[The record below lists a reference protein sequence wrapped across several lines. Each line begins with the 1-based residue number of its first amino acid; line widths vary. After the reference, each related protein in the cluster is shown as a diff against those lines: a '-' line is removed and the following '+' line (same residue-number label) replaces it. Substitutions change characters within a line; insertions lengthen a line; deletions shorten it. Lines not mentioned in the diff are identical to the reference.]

1 MKNIY
6 KITKKALYACCILGF
21 TITNAQLTVM
31 AVGNYTVGGIS
42 DGGIVSMHTSAGQ
55 IYKWDELNG
64 LVQIGS
70 ISNGYPAAGRTL
82 ITADGTKIGSSTT
95 NTATGFNEISTYN
108 TATSSWT
115 NLGGLVPTGWDGHV
129 SSTWGMTSD
138 GSTIV
143 GLGWLTAGTAHAV
156 KWDAATGV
164 TDLGSIVPNRSSRA
178 NAINDDGSVIVGWQ
192 DQDNGTRSGAK
203 WVNGVESF
211 ITDTNGNYVGEAG
224 DVSADGTTIIGSAMP
239 NPYVWNSVNGLT
251 YITHPNSSA
260 FFRGG
265 ATGISADGKKVVGFF
280 RAFGAPPMSGEG
292 FIWTEAGGR
301 VNLNDYAVS
310 MGINTQ
316 GVNMGLPL
324 AISKDG
330 KRIAGM
336 GTNASNQMV
345 AFFLDLSKTLLS
357 THESAQHNNTISI
370 YPNPVKDILH
380 IKGISRID
388 KVEIYNMVGQKVKTD
403 NAVENRIDVSSLSK
417 GNYILQIFVK
427 GETSQSFKFIRQ

>member
-1 MKNIY
+1 MKKIY
-6 KITKKALYACCILGF
+6 KISIKALYACCVVGF
-21 TITNAQLTVM
+21 LFSKAQLTVM

-55 IYKWDELNG
+55 IFKWDEING

-95 NTATGFNEISTYN
+95 NVGTGFNEISTYN
-108 TATSSWT
+108 TASSSWS
-115 NLGGLVPTGWDGHV
+115 NHGGLVPTGWDGHV

-138 GSTIV
+138 GNTIV
-143 GLGWLTAGTAHAV
+143 GLGWLTAGNAHAV
-156 KWDAATGV
+156 KWDAVNGV
-164 TDLGSIVPNRSSRA
+164 TDLGSMVSGRSSRA
-178 NAINDDGSVIVGWQ
+178 NAINGDGSVIVGWQ

-203 WVNGVESF
+203 WVNGTESY
-211 ITDTNGNYVGEAG
+211 ITDNNGGYVGEAG

-265 ATGISADGKKVVGFF
+265 ATGISADGNKVVGFF
-280 RAFGAPPMSGEG
+280 RAFAAPPMSGEG
-292 FIWTEAGGR
+292 FIWTSGGGR
-301 VNLNDYAVS
+301 VNLNDYAVN

-316 GVNMGLPL
+316 GVTMSLPL
-324 AISKDG
+324 AISQDG
-330 KRIAGM
+330 RRIAGI
-336 GTNASNQMV
+336 GTNASNQIV
-345 AFFLDLSKTLLS
+345 AFYLDLSKIQLS
-357 THESAQHNNTISI
+357 TNESTKDNTQFSI
-370 YPNPVKDILH
+370 YPNPVKEVLYF
-380 IKGISRID
+380 KGSKKIE
-388 KVEIYNMVGQKVKTD
+388 KVEIYNMAGQKVKTD
-403 NAVENRIDVSSLSK
+403 SVVVDRMDVSSLSK

-427 GETSQSFKFIRQ
+427 GEISQSFKFIKE

>member
-1 MKNIY
+1 MKKIY
-6 KITKKALYACCILGF
+6 KISMKALYVCFLFGF
-21 TITNAQLTVM
+21 SAVHAQLTVM
-31 AVGNYTVGGIS
+31 AVGNYTVGSIS

-55 IYKWDELNG
+55 IFKWDEING

-82 ITADGTKIGSSTT
+82 ITGDGTKIASSTT
-95 NTATGFNEISTYN
+95 NSGTGFNEISTYDI
-108 TATSSWT
+108 ASTSWS
-115 NLGGLVPTGWDGHV
+115 NHGGLVPAGWDGHV

-138 GSTIV
+138 GNTVV
-143 GLGWLTAGTAHAV
+143 GLGWVTAGSAHAV
-156 KWDAATGV
+156 KWDAANGV

-178 NAINDDGSVIVGWQ
+178 NAVNSDGSVIVGWQ

-211 ITDTNGNYVGEAG
+211 ITDSNGEYVGEAG
-224 DVSADGTTIIGSAMP
+224 DVSADGNTIIGAAMP
-239 NPYVWNSVNGLT
+239 NPYVWNSVSGVT

-280 RAFGAPPMSGEG
+280 RPFAAPPMSGEG
-292 FIWTEAGGR
+292 FIWTAAGGR

-310 MGINTQ
+310 IGINTQ
-316 GVNMGLPL
+316 GVNMTLPL

-330 KRIAGM
+330 KRVAGI
-336 GTNASNQMV
+336 GTNASNQIV
-345 AFFLDLSKTLLS
+345 AFYLDLSKIQLS
-357 THESAQHNNTISI
+357 THESTKQNTNISI
-370 YPNPVKDILH
+370 YPNPLKDILYF
-380 IKGISRID
+380 KGISKID

-403 NAVENRIDVSSLSK
+403 NAVESRIDVSSLSK

-427 GETSQSFKFIRQ
+427 GENSQSFKFIKQ

>member
-21 TITNAQLTVM
+21 TIANAQLTVM

-108 TATSSWT
+108 TATGSWT

-211 ITDTNGNYVGEAG
+211 ITDANGNYVGEAG

-336 GTNASNQMV
+336 GINASNQMV

-357 THESAQHNNTISI
+357 THESTQHNNTISI
-370 YPNPVKDILH
+370 YPNPVKDILY